1 MHPIFF
7 EQVRLLVSVL
17 PIVAKE
23 QCFALKGGTAINLFF
38 RDMPRLSVDI
48 DLAYLPIQNRE
59 ESLENIDLAL
69 KSIDE
74 RIQNVISGIQV
85 TQSFLQGTDK
95 CIRLTLRRGNIQ
107 IKIEVT
113 PVLRGSVHTA
123 IEMRFSPAAADAFG
137 FVKMQLLS
145 FEDLYGGKLCA
156 ALDRQHPRDLF
167 DVLLLLEKEG
177 IGTKLKN
184 TFLVYLL
191 SHNRPIAEILN
202 PRLKDIEELYE
213 KEFKGMTRNEVTV
226 KQLIETRKKMIDTI
240 YSLLDEKDLEFL
252 RSFKAGKPAWDLFAF
267 PEAAK
272 LPAIRWKLHN
282 ILKMSKKKQKMAQEK
297 LENVLNLIA
306 RTNK

>member
-7 EQVRLLVSVL
+7 EQVRLLISVL

-59 ESLENIDLAL
+59 ESLENIDLAF
-69 KSIDE
+69 KRIDE
-74 RIQNVISGIQV
+74 HIQKAIPGIQV
-85 TQSFLQGTDK
+85 TQSFLQGSDK
-95 CIRLTLRRGNIQ
+95 CIRLTLRHGNTQ
-107 IKIEVT
+107 VKIEVT
-113 PVLRGSVHTA
+113 PVLRGSVHPATK
-123 IEMRFSPAAADAFG
+123 MRLSPVAAETFG
-137 FVKMQLLS
+137 YVTMQLLS

-167 DVLLLLEKEG
+167 DVLLLLKKEG
-177 IGTKLKN
+177 IGTELKN

-191 SHNRPIAEILN
+191 SHNRPMAEILN
-202 PRLKDIEELYE
+202 PRLKDIKELYE

-226 KQLIETRKKMIDTI
+226 KQLIEIRDRLINTI

-252 RSFKAGKPAWDLFAF
+252 HSFKAGEPAWNLFAF
-267 PEAAK
+267 PKAAK
-272 LPAIRWKLHN
+272 LPAVRWKLYN
-282 ILKMSKKKQKMAQEK
+282 IMKMSKRKRKMAQEK

>member
-123 IEMRFSPAAADAFG
+123 IEMGFSPAAADAFG

-191 SHNRPIAEILN
+191 SHNRPISEMLN

-226 KQLIETRKKMIDTI
+226 KQLTQTRERLIDTI
-240 YSLLDEKDLEFL
+240 HSLLDEKDLEFL
-252 RSFKAGKPAWDLFAF
+252 RSFKAGEPAWDLFAF

-272 LPAIRWKLHN
+272 LPAVRWKLHN
-282 ILKMSKKKQKMAQEK
+282 ILKMPKKKRKMAQEK

>member
-1 MHPIFF
+1 MHSIFF

-38 RDMPRLSVDI
+38 RNMPRLSVDI
-48 DLAYLPIQNRE
+48 DLSYLPVQNRE
-59 ESLENIDLAL
+59 ESLKNIDLAL
-69 KSIDE
+69 KRIDKH
-74 RIQNVISGIQV
+74 IQKTISEIQV

-113 PVLRGSVHTA
+113 PVLRGSVHTP
-123 IEMRFSPAAADAFG
+123 IKMGLSSVAAETFG
-137 FVKMQLLS
+137 YVRMQLLS

-167 DVLLLLEKEG
+167 DVLFLLEKEG
-177 IGTKLKN
+177 IGIELKN

-191 SHNRPIAEILN
+191 SHNRPMAEILN
-202 PRLKDIEELYE
+202 PRLKDIEGLYE
-213 KEFKGMTRNEVTV
+213 KEFKGMTRSEVTV
-226 KQLIETRKKMIDTI
+226 KQLIQTRERLINTI

-252 RSFKAGKPAWDLFAF
+252 RSFKAGEPAWDLFAF
-267 PEAAK
+267 PEASG
-272 LPAIRWKLHN
+272 LPAVRWKLHN
-282 ILKMSKKKQKMAQEK
+282 ILKMPKKKRKTAQEK
-297 LENVLNLIA
+297 FEGVLNLIA
-306 RTNK
+306 KTNK

>member
-48 DLAYLPIQNRE
+48 DLAYLPIQKRE

-123 IEMRFSPAAADAFG
+123 IEMGFFPAAADAFG

-240 YSLLDEKDLEFL
+240 YFLLDEKDLEFL

-272 LPAIRWKLHN
+272 LPAVRWKLHN